1 MEKVFIAM
9 IVIGLSITGYFGYQ
23 WFDARAGVDKISTNE
38 EDVITDSANES
49 AEAPDDNN
57 SEEQDDSSSVEA
69 AGEPEAYTLPEGNN
83 TDTSS
88 NEDSS
93 SDNSRD
99 SAVMSDEIDQWDK
112 GENVAE
118 LKIPELGNSYSVYWG
133 TDDESLDRG
142 VGMYVSEWTTTPDES
157 RHTVL
162 SGHRD
167 TVFTGLDELEDG
179 DSLIVEYE
187 NTQYVY
193 RLQKTWVTDAEDRSV
208 IVDKD
213 EPTLTLTTCYPFDYI
228 GSAPDRYIVEA
239 ELEQTNSL

>member
-38 EDVITDSANES
+38 EDVISDSANES

-57 SEEQDDSSSVEA
+57 SEEQGDSSSVEA
-69 AGEPEAYTLPEGNN
+69 SGEPEAYTLPEGND
-83 TDTSS
+83 TDKGSS
-88 NEDSS
+88 EASS
-93 SDNSRD
+93 SDSSKD
-99 SAVMSDEIDQWDK
+99 SAVMSDEIDQWEK
-112 GENVAE
+112 GENVAK

-133 TDDESLDRG
+133 TDDESLDQG

>member
-1 MEKVFIAM
+1 MEKIFIAM

-38 EDVITDSANES
+38 EDVIA
-49 AEAPDDNN
+49 
-57 SEEQDDSSSVEA
+57 DSSDDAPKTPDKNVSEGENDSSGEDA
-69 AGEPEAYTLPEGNN
+69 AEEPEAYTLPEGENSDSGTSEVPASENN
-83 TDTSS
+83 ETPP
-88 NEDSS
+88 
-93 SDNSRD
+93 
-99 SAVMSDEIDQWDK
+99 VMSDEIEKWSK
-112 GENVAE
+112 GENVAK

-133 TDDESLDRG
+133 TDDESLDQG
-142 VGMYVSEWTTTPDES
+142 VGMYVSEWTTTPAES

-167 TVFTGLDELEDG
+167 TVFTGLDNLEDG
-179 DSLIVEYE
+179 NSLIVEYDD
-187 NTQYVY
+187 TQYVY

-208 IVDKD
+208 IVDKE

-239 ELEQTNSL
+239 TLEQTNSL